1 METKVFVARLRPEL
15 KEDYIEAHNGF
26 SSELRA
32 RYRAAGI
39 PQIRLFLLGDQ
50 LFMYVE
56 AENYELARA
65 TLAVEAAIASAALY
79 AIALALFAW
88 ACQTAG
94 RRRLS
99 LAYCEPGTADLIV
112 TGPYGLVRH
121 PIYAAYTVAWLAGG
135 IAARSVVLLAGAL
148 VMWSFYLDAAR
159 REEAWLASTGGARYA
174 RYRTA
179 VGMFLPTGFADERVL
194 VSALSPLSIALVVS
208 LGGVASPWIITVV
221 LGGAILTEV
230 AVQLTSPSTPK
241 LPPTEPLT
249 DHEHDGPIYDDHHD
263 DEPMIPRPPTSGGGA

>member
-1 METKVFVARLRPEL
+1 MKLGLLLLAGGVWGIFTAAVPLFFKQPPAVHPRMRLL
-15 KEDYIEAHNGF
+15 
-26 SSELRA
+26 
-32 RYRAAGI
+32 AALGLA
-39 PQIRLFLLGDQ
+39 QIALTLS
-50 LFMYVE
+50 V
-56 AENYELARA
+56 LARA

-179 VGMFLPTGFADERVL
+179 VGMFLPTLRRHL
-194 VSALSPLSIALVVS
+194 R
-208 LGGVASPWIITVV
+208 
-221 LGGAILTEV
+221 
-230 AVQLTSPSTPK
+230 PSSQ
-241 LPPTEPLT
+241 E
-249 DHEHDGPIYDDHHD
+249 
-263 DEPMIPRPPTSGGGA
+263 